1 MKRASTLTLILSAL
15 VAAGCQP
22 SPPAAAP
29 PAAAAPTATSSEVT
43 GTAPNFAIVTL
54 LPANETVPM
63 PSDPAVMDQVSKQFL
78 PNTLLVRVGQPVEFR
93 NSEDMPHNVAVTRRE
108 SGSEVFNVSTEP
120 HQKYVHTFERVGQFD
135 VKCDIHE
142 GMQATVIA
150 ARGPLTTIADANGR
164 FSVPNVPFG
173 SYKVSLTFSGQT
185 VEQALEVSGARTEV
199 KIAR

>member
-1 MKRASTLTLILSAL
+1 MKSRR
-15 VAAGCQP
+15 
-22 SPPAAAP
+22 AAASA
-29 PAAAAPTATSSEVT
+29 PAATSSEVT
-43 GTAPNFAIVTL
+43 GTAPHFAIVTL

-63 PSDPAVMDQVSKQFL
+63 PNDPAVMDQVSKQFL

-199 KIAR
+199 TISR

>member
-1 MKRASTLTLILSAL
+1 MRASRLTLILSAI
-15 VAAGCQP
+15 VSAGCQS

-29 PAAAAPTATSSEVT
+29 PAASAPAATSSEVT
-43 GTAPNFAIVTL
+43 GTAPHFAIVTL

-63 PSDPAVMDQVSKQFL
+63 PNDPAVMDQVSKQFL